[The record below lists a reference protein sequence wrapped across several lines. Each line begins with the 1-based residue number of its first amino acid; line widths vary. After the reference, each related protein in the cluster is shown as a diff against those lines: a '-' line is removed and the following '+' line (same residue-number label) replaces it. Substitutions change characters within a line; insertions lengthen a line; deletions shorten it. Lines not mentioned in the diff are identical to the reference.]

1 MFEGHILLFPV
12 CFYLQ
17 HRNEKRGYIL
27 SYAYADTSEPSA
39 SRHLDDRGKKNVVEA
54 TVLSAR
60 IPVTFL
66 KKPQNDPCRTFG
78 HFFRGDGFW
87 DCLIFSFRWT
97 NSIHTCFV
105 PHQWV
110 ITWVRRDVGETTLVT
125 AVCERRGPEFSNS
138 VTHPE
143 SCLVQ
148 SGSQGA
154 PLSRLSAGATSG
166 GWPARIWPQWEGWN
180 CSARGPEN

>member
-1 MFEGHILLFPV
+1 MKSV
-12 CFYLQ
+12 DTY
-17 HRNEKRGYIL
+17 

-39 SRHLDDRGKKNVVEA
+39 SRHLHDRGKKNVVEA
-54 TVLSAR
+54 TVLLAG
-60 IPVTFL
+60 ILAMFL
-66 KKPQNDPCRTFG
+66 KKPQNNPCHTFG
-78 HFFRGDGFW
+78 HFFSGDGFW
-87 DCLIFSFRWT
+87 DCFIFSFRWT

-110 ITWVRRDVGETTLVT
+110 IIWVRRDVGETTLVT

-138 VTHPE
+138 FTHPE

-154 PLSRLSAGATSG
+154 PLSRLSSDAMSG
-166 GWPARIWPQWEGWN
+166 VWRARIWPQWEGWN
-180 CSARGPEN
+180 CSAQGPEN